1 MKSSSLEVLMRA
13 LVSNLTALLLV
24 IHAMIGCCHHH
35 WHSAAEC
42 GGAMALTATCDCCP
56 QHPSAADADHPAND
70 HKPCEPCSGSLECLG
85 VCKFLP
91 SSRVQ
96 LDCSDDEGDCLLV
109 AVVDSL
115 AAIDAIH
122 HVNVSRRAGPRDAL
136 PPIRLHL
143 LHQRLLV

>member
-1 MKSSSLEVLMRA
+1 MTSSSLEVPMRA
-13 LVSNLTALLLV
+13 LVSNLTALLLIV
-24 IHAMIGCCHHH
+24 HAMIGCCHHH

-42 GGAMALTATCDCCP
+42 GPETTFAATCECCP
-56 QHPSAADADHPAND
+56 HHFDLTDADHQPG
-70 HKPCEPCSGSLECLG
+70 EPCSGALECQG

-96 LDCSDDEGDCLLV
+96 LDCSDDEGDCQLV

-122 HVNVSRRAGPRDAL
+122 HVNVSRRASPRDAL